1 MKCGVVS
8 LIMLMLS
15 TGLFAGEEN
24 IIPLPEPEKTGGMP
38 LMEALNQRHSGR
50 SFQDK
55 ALTDQI
61 LSNLL
66 WAAFGVNRENGKR
79 TAPSSQGKTEMEI
92 YVAKSDGLFLYLP
105 EKNALK
111 KILDEDIRA
120 KTGKQNF
127 VADAPVNLIFVANY
141 KKAGNVDPEKYRYT
155 SGMNTG
161 FISQNVYLYCASAGL
176 ATVVRGWFDENEL
189 RKAMKLKDHKG
200 IILTQ
205 TVGYPK

>member
-141 KKAGNVDPEKYRYT
+141 KKP
-155 SGMNTG
+155 GMWIRRNTG
-161 FISQNVYLYCASAGL
+161 
-176 ATVVRGWFDENEL
+176 
-189 RKAMKLKDHKG
+189 
-200 IILTQ
+200 ILQ
-205 TVGYPK
+205 A

>member
-1 MKCGVVS
+1 MKCFVV
-8 LIMLMLS
+8 LLMMLTLS

-38 LMEALNQRHSGR
+38 LMEALNQRHSSR
-50 SFQDK
+50 SFQKK
-55 ALTDQI
+55 ALPDQI
-61 LSNLL
+61 LSNVL

-92 YVAKSDGLFLYLP
+92 YVAKSDGLFEYLP

-111 KILDEDIRA
+111 KILDEDIRP

-161 FISQNVYLYCASAGL
+161 FISQNIYLYCASEGL
-176 ATVVRGWFDENEL
+176 ATVVRGWFDEEEL
-189 RKAMKLKDHKG
+189 RKAMKLEDHKG

>member
-1 MKCGVVS
+1 MKCFVV
-8 LIMLMLS
+8 LLMMLTLS

-38 LMEALNQRHSGR
+38 LMEALNQRHSSR
-50 SFQDK
+50 SFQKK
-55 ALTDQI
+55 ALPDQI
-61 LSNLL
+61 LSNVL

-92 YVAKSDGLFLYLP
+92 YVAKSDGLFEYLP

-111 KILDEDIRA
+111 KILDEDIRS

-161 FISQNVYLYCASAGL
+161 FISQNIYLYCASEGL
-176 ATVVRGWFDENEL
+176 ATVVRGWFDEEEL
-189 RKAMKLKDHKG
+189 RKAMKLEDHKG

>member
-1 MKCGVVS
+1 MKCGVIS

-38 LMEALNQRHSGR
+38 LMEALNQRHSSR

>member
-24 IIPLPEPEKTGGMP
+24 IIPLPQPEKTGGMP

-161 FISQNVYLYCASAGL
+161 FISQNVYLYCASAEL

>member
-24 IIPLPEPEKTGGMP
+24 IIPLPQPEKTGGMP